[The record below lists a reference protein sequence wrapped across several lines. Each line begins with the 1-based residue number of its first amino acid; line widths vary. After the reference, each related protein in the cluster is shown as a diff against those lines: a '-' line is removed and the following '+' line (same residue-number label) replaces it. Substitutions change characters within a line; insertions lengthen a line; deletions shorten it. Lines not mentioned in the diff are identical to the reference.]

1 MDDHQKELFVRLR
14 ERYSSG
20 EVPWDDPSPPPEV
33 IDFVPSLNPGRALDL
48 GCGYGRATIYLASL
62 GWEVDG
68 IDFIPEAVSVAAN
81 RAMAQKVA
89 ARFHIASITDL
100 DFLSGPYDFALDVGC
115 SHNLDEN
122 SLRIYRSHL
131 ARLIKP
137 GGFFLLF
144 ARLRQENS
152 VKDEQD
158 FRGLDLDQITGLYSS
173 SFELDW
179 HRLGE
184 TVIDLDTS
192 WPSGWFRF
200 KAIPEE

>member
-1 MDDHQKELFVRLR
+1 MDDHQRELFVRLR

-20 EVPWDDPSPPPEV
+20 DLPWDDPLPPPEV
-33 IDFVPSLNPGRALDL
+33 IDFVPSLAPGRALDL

-68 IDFIPEAVSVAAN
+68 IDFIPEAVFVAAN
-81 RAMAQKVA
+81 RAMAEKVA

-115 SHNLDEN
+115 SHNLDER
-122 SLRIYRSHL
+122 SLQIYRSHL
-131 ARLIKP
+131 VRLIKP

-144 ARLRQENS
+144 ARIHSETFLE
-152 VKDEQD
+152 DEQEAH
-158 FRGLDLDQITGLYSS
+158 GLDLDQLIGLYTSP
-173 SFELDW
+173 FELVW
-179 HRLGE
+179 HSLGE
-184 TVIDLDTS
+184 TVIDSDNS

-200 KAIPEE
+200 EISLEE